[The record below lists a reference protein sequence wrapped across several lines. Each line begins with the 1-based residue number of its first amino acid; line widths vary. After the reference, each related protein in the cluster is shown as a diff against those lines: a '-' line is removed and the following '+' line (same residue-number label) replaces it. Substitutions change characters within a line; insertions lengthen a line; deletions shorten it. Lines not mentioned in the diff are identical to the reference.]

1 MSKSYDDWRE
11 NTIKE
16 VGLDTQLK
24 AEAILDKQAAEP
36 FVELIDKETG
46 QSNNYR
52 RNIADIYEKR
62 GTHGRRKL
70 VMTVPH
76 MPWKDN

>member
-16 VGLDTQLK
+16 VGLDTQLT
-24 AEAILDKQAAEP
+24 ADAILDKQAAEP
-36 FVELIDKETG
+36 FVELIDNETG
-46 QSNNYR
+46 QRNNYR

-62 GTHGRRKL
+62 KTHSRRKL
-70 VMTVPH
+70 VFSVPAL
-76 MPWKDN
+76 PWKDN